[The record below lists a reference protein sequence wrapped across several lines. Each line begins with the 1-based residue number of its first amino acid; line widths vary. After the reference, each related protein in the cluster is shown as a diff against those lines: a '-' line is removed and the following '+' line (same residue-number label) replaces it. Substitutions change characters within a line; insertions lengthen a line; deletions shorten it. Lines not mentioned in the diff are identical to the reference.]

1 MNTKR
6 TFLSLIVTLVL
17 IFAMTAC
24 SINKDS
30 KSKSD
35 PLDQKSAE
43 EIEQMISELQEKEA
57 FILQEHED
65 LWKIFFAAIDEIP
78 TTMEL
83 TEDFNYGNYLLES
96 LKTIKDRFSEEDYAV
111 LEEDAKQILELEK
124 EIQPLYAKHEELSE
138 KAKAG
143 NFGTDSQTF
152 PDFEGTDFDGNKVD
166 NSLFTDHSVTVMNFW
181 FTTCKPCI
189 EELEELEGLSKKLEE
204 KNGILVGVNA
214 FTQDGDKQAIAEAKE
229 VLEKKGITYP
239 NIYFGSESEA
249 GKFAEQISVFPSTYV
264 FDKGGNLVGDPIIG
278 GINTPEQMDKLQKLI
293 DTALEK

>member
-57 FILQEHED
+57 SILQEHED
-65 LWKIFFAAIDEIP
+65 LWKIFFAAMDEIP

-96 LKTIKDRFSEEDYAV
+96 LKTIKDRFSEEDY
-111 LEEDAKQILELEK
+111 
-124 EIQPLYAKHEELSE
+124 YR
-138 KAKAG
+138 
-143 NFGTDSQTF
+143 
-152 PDFEGTDFDGNKVD
+152 
-166 NSLFTDHSVTVMNFW
+166 
-181 FTTCKPCI
+181 
-189 EELEELEGLSKKLEE
+189 SKR
-204 KNGILVGVNA
+204 GVR
-214 FTQDGDKQAIAEAKE
+214 E
-229 VLEKKGITYP
+229 KGITYP
-239 NIYFGSESEA
+239 NIYFGSIKGAAISRIFFKFESDCTF
-249 GKFAEQISVFPSTYV
+249 FALFLLPPRKKNTNKQHNYRNTHPAKSHIIQWQPATYS
-264 FDKGGNLVGDPIIG
+264 GYSS
-278 GINTPEQMDKLQKLI
+278 Q
-293 DTALEK
+293 